1 MKFLGCQHKNVA
13 EKNKSLILEIKRMR
27 KNSSIQNWDISLNEI
42 INKGDYVRNKNHMN
56 KVETPFSGKDSS
68 SLEASTSS
76 TPHCSK
82 YNKLGHNVL
91 KYTLH

>member
-1 MKFLGCQHKNVA
+1 
-13 EKNKSLILEIKRMR
+13 
-27 KNSSIQNWDISLNEI
+27 
-42 INKGDYVRNKNHMN
+42 MN

-76 TPHCSK
+76 APHCSK